1 MRGRCRHCKKRISI
15 EYPLFELAA
24 LALTLGVYMKFGVSI
39 YSVALF
45 LSLSCLLVA
54 SALDIES
61 MEVELGIFISGIIFA
76 LVWYFGSNGLGLSS
90 IALLGW
96 GILLAV
102 FLPLVFYVVS
112 HEKWMGL
119 GDVIFALWAAA
130 LVGFPLSGVAM
141 FCAFVSGAIFGI
153 IIIVIGRRS
162 AKVGIPF
169 GPFIALGAI
178 VALFWGNVILDTY
191 LKIIGF

>member
-1 MRGRCRHCKKRISI
+1 MGGKCRHCHKKISI
-15 EYPLFELAA
+15 EYPLFEIAS
-24 LALTLGVYMKFGVSI
+24 LALTLGVYLRFGISI
-39 YSVALF
+39 FSVALF

-61 MEVELGIFISGIIFA
+61 MEVELGIFIAGIVFA
-76 LVWYFGSNGLGLSS
+76 LIWYFGSNGLSLSS
-90 IALLGW
+90 AALLGW
-96 GILLAV
+96 AILLAV
-102 FLPLVFYVVS
+102 FLPLVFYLVS

-119 GDVIFALWAAA
+119 GDAIFALWAAI

-153 IIIVIGRRS
+153 IMIVMRKRD

-178 VALFWGNVILDTY
+178 IALFWGNIILDAY

>member
-1 MRGRCRHCKKRISI
+1 MGGKCRHCHKKISI
-15 EYPLFELAA
+15 EYPLFEITS
-24 LALTLGVYMKFGVSI
+24 LALTLGVYLRFGISTF
-39 YSVALF
+39 SVALF

-61 MEVELGIFISGIIFA
+61 MEVELGIFIAGIVFA
-76 LVWYFGSNGLGLSS
+76 LIWYFGSNSLSLSS
-90 IALLGW
+90 AALLGW
-96 GILLAV
+96 AILLAV
-102 FLPLVFYVVS
+102 FLPLVFYFVS

-119 GDVIFALWAAA
+119 GDAIFALWAAI

-153 IIIVIGRRS
+153 IIIVTRKRD

-178 VALFWGNVILDTY
+178 IALFWGNVILDAY